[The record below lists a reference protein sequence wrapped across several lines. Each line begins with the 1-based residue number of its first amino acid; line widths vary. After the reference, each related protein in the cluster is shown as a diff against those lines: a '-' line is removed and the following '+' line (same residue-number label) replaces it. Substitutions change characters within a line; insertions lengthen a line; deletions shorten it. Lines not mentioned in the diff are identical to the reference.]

1 MERKGLLVNGEATYV
16 SPAMEMIELYTEAPF
31 ASTIG
36 SVEDAS
42 LGGDFSK
49 TSGAPMT
56 SGIESFEDLLDF

>member
-31 ASTIG
+31 ASTTG
-36 SVEDAS
+36 SVENAS
-42 LGGDFSK
+42 LGGDFS
-49 TSGAPMT
+49 TSGAPMA